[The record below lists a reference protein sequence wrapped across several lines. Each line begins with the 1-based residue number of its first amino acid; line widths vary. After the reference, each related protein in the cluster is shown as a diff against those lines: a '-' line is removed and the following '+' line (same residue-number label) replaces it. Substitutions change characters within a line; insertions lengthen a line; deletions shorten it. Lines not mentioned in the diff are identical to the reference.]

1 MTVVSNLRELA
12 PLRLV
17 CDLFDI
23 KRSSYY
29 ARRQSR
35 RVIDKGRVVLRA
47 AVSEKH
53 RISRG
58 SAGSRSI
65 VAMLATDGIQ
75 IGRFKVSRLMKEAQ
89 LVSKQP
95 GAHKYK
101 VALDERL
108 EIPNTLSREFTV
120 AAPNAAWC
128 GDITYIWA
136 GGRWVYLAVIID
148 LYARRVVG
156 WSISKNPDASLV
168 INALENAY
176 QQRGKPKGLMFHSDQ
191 GSQYTSLRFR
201 QRLWRY
207 RIKQSM
213 SRRGNCW
220 DNAPME
226 RVFRSLKTEWV
237 PIKGYVGLDQA
248 RLDISSYLMG
258 YYNYQR
264 PHSFNQGLAP
274 AIAEKNFI
282 QCPKSVDHY
291 TSRMSSLACASQ
303 AAVIHSGTTASR
315 STTGFTG
322 EGLRHHKRS
331 DSELSLE
338 INVHL
343 ELLNKR
349 FREPLSA
356 VGGCREDGCVNA
368 YHMMGIRGLRS

>member
-1 MTVVSNLRELA
+1 M
-12 PLRLV
+12 
-17 CDLFDI
+17 
-23 KRSSYY
+23 
-29 ARRQSR
+29 
-35 RVIDKGRVVLRA
+35 LRA

-101 VALDERL
+101 AALDERL
-108 EIPNTLSREFTV
+108 EIPNTLDRKFSV
-120 AAPNAAWC
+120 AGPNAAWC

-136 GGRWVYLAVIID
+136 GRRWVYLAVIID

-176 QQRGKPKGLMFHSDQ
+176 QQSGKPKGLMFHSDQ

-201 QRLWRY
+201 QLLWRY

-213 SRRGNCW
+213 GRRGNCR

-237 PIKGYVGLDQA
+237 PAKGYVGLDQA
-248 RLDISSYLMG
+248 RLAISSYLMG

-264 PHSFNQGLAP
+264 PHTFNQGLAP
-274 AIAEKNFI
+274 AIAEEK
-282 QCPKSVDHY
+282 PY
-291 TSRMSSLACASQ
+291 PMSK
-303 AAVIHSGTTASR
+303 IT
-315 STTGFTG
+315 
-322 EGLRHHKRS
+322 
-331 DSELSLE
+331 
-338 INVHL
+338 
-343 ELLNKR
+343 
-349 FREPLSA
+349 
-356 VGGCREDGCVNA
+356 
-368 YHMMGIRGLRS
+368 

>member
-1 MTVVSNLRELA
+1 M
-12 PLRLV
+12 
-17 CDLFDI
+17 
-23 KRSSYY
+23 
-29 ARRQSR
+29 
-35 RVIDKGRVVLRA
+35 LRA

-75 IGRFKVSRLMKEAQ
+75 IGRFKVSRLIKEAQ

-101 VALDERL
+101 AALDERL
-108 EIPNTLSREFTV
+108 EIPNTLDRKFSV
-120 AAPNAAWC
+120 AGPNAAWC

-176 QQRGKPKGLMFHSDQ
+176 QQRAKPKGLMFHSDQ

-201 QRLWRY
+201 QLLWRY

-213 SRRGNCW
+213 GRRGNCW

-226 RVFRSLKTEWV
+226 KVFRSLKTEWV
-237 PIKGYVGLDQA
+237 PAKGYVGLDQA
-248 RLDISSYLMG
+248 RLAISSYLMG

-264 PHSFNQGLAP
+264 PHTFNQGLAP
-274 AIAEKNFI
+274 AIAEEK
-282 QCPKSVDHY
+282 PY
-291 TSRMSSLACASQ
+291 PMSK
-303 AAVIHSGTTASR
+303 IT
-315 STTGFTG
+315 
-322 EGLRHHKRS
+322 
-331 DSELSLE
+331 
-338 INVHL
+338 
-343 ELLNKR
+343 
-349 FREPLSA
+349 
-356 VGGCREDGCVNA
+356 
-368 YHMMGIRGLRS
+368 

>member
-282 QCPKSVDHY
+282 QCPKLVDHY
-291 TSRMSSLACASQ
+291 
-303 AAVIHSGTTASR
+303 
-315 STTGFTG
+315 
-322 EGLRHHKRS
+322 
-331 DSELSLE
+331 
-338 INVHL
+338 
-343 ELLNKR
+343 
-349 FREPLSA
+349 SA
-356 VGGCREDGCVNA
+356 VSKVGP
-368 YHMMGIRGLRS
+368 

>member
-1 MTVVSNLRELA
+1 M
-12 PLRLV
+12 
-17 CDLFDI
+17 
-23 KRSSYY
+23 
-29 ARRQSR
+29 
-35 RVIDKGRVVLRA
+35 
-47 AVSEKH
+47 
-53 RISRG
+53 
-58 SAGSRSI
+58 
-65 VAMLATDGIQ
+65 
-75 IGRFKVSRLMKEAQ
+75 
-89 LVSKQP
+89 
-95 GAHKYK
+95 
-101 VALDERL
+101 
-108 EIPNTLSREFTV
+108 
-120 AAPNAAWC
+120 
-128 GDITYIWA
+128 
-136 GGRWVYLAVIID
+136 VYLAVIID

-282 QCPKSVDHY
+282 QCPKLVDHY
-291 TSRMSSLACASQ
+291 ISLCDQGGS
-303 AAVIHSGTTASR
+303 AVILSGV
-315 STTGFTG
+315 
-322 EGLRHHKRS
+322 E
-331 DSELSLE
+331 
-338 INVHL
+338 
-343 ELLNKR
+343 
-349 FREPLSA
+349 
-356 VGGCREDGCVNA
+356 CC
-368 YHMMGIRGLRS
+368 